1 MNRCVALAL
10 CWLLVSHSVAAGIH
24 EITLKR
30 DNAVRTALVYAP
42 ENLPDAAALVIVMH
56 GYGSSAER
64 IMAYTG
70 FNELAR
76 QHGYI
81 VAYPQGTLDKQE
93 NAFFQVGYEFHAES
107 QVNDVAFIRDLVAHL
122 VARYPIDVRQVF
134 ASGMSNGGDMSYL
147 LGCKAADMFRAV
159 APVAGTMMVS
169 TDQNCRPSQALS
181 VLAISGTADNITL
194 YSGDLA
200 NVDGWGAYL
209 GVEEVIDGWAAREGL
224 ERARHERK
232 RYRYNDPID
241 IVTYA
246 SANSAQQ
253 VVLYRVQGGG
263 HDWPGAR
270 FSWWDLR
277 RVVSRITMGFGK
289 HSEFDATAEIVDF
302 FNGFRQP

>member
-1 MNRCVALAL
+1 MIRCVALAL
-10 CWLLVSHSVAAGIH
+10 WWLWVSNSVVAGVE
-24 EITLKR
+24 EITLKH
-30 DNAVRTALVYAP
+30 DNLVRTALVYAP

-64 IMAYTG
+64 IMAYAG
-70 FNELAR
+70 FNELAQ

-93 NAFFQVGYEFHAES
+93 NAFFQVGYEFHKES
-107 QVNDVAFIRDLVAHL
+107 QVDDVAFIRDLVRHL
-122 VARYPIDVRQVF
+122 VARYPIDVQQVF

-147 LGCKAADMFRAV
+147 LGCEAADIFRAV
-159 APVAGTMMVS
+159 APVAGTMMLS
-169 TDQNCRPSQALS
+169 TEQDCRPSQALS

-209 GVEEVIDGWAAREGL
+209 GVEEVINGWATREGL
-224 ERARHERK
+224 ERAKHELRSF
-232 RYRYNDPID
+232 RYDDPID

-246 SANSAQQ
+246 SPNSAQQ

-277 RVVSRITMGFGK
+277 RVVGRFTMGFGK
-289 HSEFDATAEIVDF
+289 HSEFDATEEIVGF
-302 FNGFRQP
+302 FSGFRQP